1 MSRYSIETLERG
13 LSVLSLFSND
23 TSELTLTEISRAADI
38 NMTTS
43 LRIASTLEGAGY
55 LRRDPETKRYRP
67 SLKVLQLGFSALRS
81 MDIRQSARP
90 YLELLSKETGET
102 VSLAVLDGLEIVYVD
117 RIRNRQI
124 VGVVLGMGSRLP
136 AHCTSMGK
144 AMLAY
149 LPEDRLKTRLNGADL
164 QACTGNT
171 ISETDS
177 LEADLA
183 KVRRRGYAVNN
194 QELAVG
200 LRAVAAPIWGEH
212 GQVVAAINI
221 SGSTE
226 TISRSRLK
234 QDLVPCFL
242 RRRPR
247 YPSRLVSWTGTI
259 LETCGE
265 CWGVGRN
272 PGDRFHSSVGR
283 PLLHDDARRPWGGCN
298 QGGTARIR
306 RRYPTVGSALDRRG
320 ERPIFSAPIATRKA
334 LR

>member
-234 QDLVPCFL
+234 QDLVPLLSTTSAEISQSLGFMD
-242 RRRPR
+242 
-247 YPSRLVSWTGTI
+247 
-259 LETCGE
+259 
-265 CWGVGRN
+265 
-272 PGDRFHSSVGR
+272 GDNSGDVR
-283 PLLHDDARRPWGGCN
+283 
-298 QGGTARIR
+298 
-306 RRYPTVGSALDRRG
+306 
-320 ERPIFSAPIATRKA
+320 
-334 LR
+334 

>member
-1 MSRYSIETLERG
+1 MSRYAIKTLERG
-13 LSVLSLFSND
+13 LSVLTLFTNAS
-23 TSELTLTEISRAADI
+23 SELTLTEISRSVDL

-81 MDIRQSARP
+81 MDIRQAARP
-90 YLELLSKETGET
+90 HLERLSRETGET
-102 VSLAVLDGLEIVYVD
+102 VSHAVLDGLEIVYVD

-149 LPEDRLKTRLNGADL
+149 LPEDQLEARLHGAVL
-164 QACTGNT
+164 EACTGNT
-171 ISETDS
+171 IIETDS
-177 LEADLA
+177 LEADLT

-212 GQVVAAINI
+212 GEVVAAINI

-226 TISRSRLK
+226 RISRSRLR
-234 QDLVPCFL
+234 QELAPLLVETAAEISQTL
-242 RRRPR
+242 GHME
-247 YPSRLVSWTGTI
+247 GTM
-259 LETCGE
+259 
-265 CWGVGRN
+265 
-272 PGDRFHSSVGR
+272 PGD
-283 PLLHDDARRPWGGCN
+283 A
-298 QGGTARIR
+298 Q
-306 RRYPTVGSALDRRG
+306 
-320 ERPIFSAPIATRKA
+320 
-334 LR
+334 

>member
-1 MSRYSIETLERG
+1 
-13 LSVLSLFSND
+13 
-23 TSELTLTEISRAADI
+23 
-38 NMTTS
+38 MTTS

-67 SLKVLQLGFSALRS
+67 SIKVLQLGFSALRS

-90 YLELLSKETGET
+90 YLERLSKETGET

-149 LPEDRLKTRLNGADL
+149 LPEDQLKTRLNGAVL
-164 QACTGNT
+164 AACTGNT
-171 ISETDS
+171 IVEIDS
-177 LEADLA
+177 LAADLA
-183 KVRRRGYAVNN
+183 KVRRKGYAINN

-234 QDLVPCFL
+234 QELVPLLSTTSGEISQSLGFL
-242 RRRPR
+242 DGNN
-247 YPSRLVSWTGTI
+247 SG
-259 LETCGE
+259 
-265 CWGVGRN
+265 
-272 PGDRFHSSVGR
+272 
-283 PLLHDDARRPWGGCN
+283 DAR
-298 QGGTARIR
+298 
-306 RRYPTVGSALDRRG
+306 
-320 ERPIFSAPIATRKA
+320 
-334 LR
+334 

>member
-1 MSRYSIETLERG
+1 MSRYSIESLERG

-23 TSELTLTEISRAADI
+23 TSELTLTEISRSADI

-43 LRIASTLEGAGY
+43 LRIASTLESAGY

-90 YLELLSKETGET
+90 YLERLSKETGET
-102 VSLAVLDGLEIVYVD
+102 VSLGVLDGLEIVYVD

-136 AHCTSMGK
+136 AQCTSMGK

-149 LPEDRLKTRLNGADL
+149 LPGDQLKARLNGAVL
-164 QACTGNT
+164 EACTGNT
-171 ISETDS
+171 IVEIDS
-177 LEADLA
+177 FEADLM
-183 KVRRRGYAVNN
+183 KVRRRGYAINN

-226 TISRSRLK
+226 TISRSSLR
-234 QDLVPCFL
+234 QELVPL
-242 RRRPR
+242 L
-247 YPSRLVSWTGTI
+247 SKTAAEVSQSLGFI
-259 LETCGE
+259 DGK
-265 CWGVGRN
+265 
-272 PGDRFHSSVGR
+272 SS
-283 PLLHDDARRPWGGCN
+283 GGG
-298 QGGTARIR
+298 Q
-306 RRYPTVGSALDRRG
+306 
-320 ERPIFSAPIATRKA
+320 
-334 LR
+334 

>member
-23 TSELTLTEISRAADI
+23 TSELTLTEISRSADI

-67 SLKVLQLGFSALRS
+67 SLKVLQLGFSALHS

-90 YLELLSKETGET
+90 YLERLSKETGET

-149 LPEDRLKTRLNGADL
+149 LPEDQLKARLNGAVL
-164 QACTGNT
+164 AACTGNT
-171 ISETDS
+171 IVEIDS
-177 LEADLA
+177 LAADLA
-183 KVRRRGYAVNN
+183 KVRRRGYAINN

-212 GQVVAAINI
+212 GQVVAAINV

-226 TISRSRLK
+226 TVSRSRLK
-234 QDLVPCFL
+234 QEFV
-242 RRRPR
+242 
-247 YPSRLVSWTGTI
+247 
-259 LETCGE
+259 
-265 CWGVGRN
+265 
-272 PGDRFHSSVGR
+272 
-283 PLLHDDARRPWGGCN
+283 PLLSTTSAEISQSLGFMDGNTSGEAR
-298 QGGTARIR
+298 
-306 RRYPTVGSALDRRG
+306 
-320 ERPIFSAPIATRKA
+320 
-334 LR
+334 

>member
-23 TSELTLTEISRAADI
+23 SSGLTLTEISRSAGI

-55 LRRDPETKRYRP
+55 LRRDPKTKRYRP

-90 YLELLSKETGET
+90 HLERLSSEAGET

-136 AHCTSMGK
+136 AQCTSMGK

-149 LPEDRLKTRLNGADL
+149 LPGDQLKTRLNGAVL
-164 QACTGNT
+164 EACTRNT
-171 ISETDS
+171 IVETDS
-177 LEADLA
+177 LAADLA
-183 KVRRRGYAVNN
+183 KVRRRGYAINN

-200 LRAVAAPIWGEH
+200 LRAVAAPIWGEL
-212 GQVVAAINI
+212 GKVVAAINI

-234 QDLVPCFL
+234 QELVPL
-242 RRRPR
+242 L
-247 YPSRLVSWTGTI
+247 SRTAADISQALGYMD
-259 LETCGE
+259 
-265 CWGVGRN
+265 
-272 PGDRFHSSVGR
+272 PGD
-283 PLLHDDARRPWGGCN
+283 A
-298 QGGTARIR
+298 Q
-306 RRYPTVGSALDRRG
+306 
-320 ERPIFSAPIATRKA
+320 
-334 LR
+334 

>member
-23 TSELTLTEISRAADI
+23 ASELTLTEISRSADI

-55 LRRDPETKRYRP
+55 LWRDPETKRYRP

-81 MDIRQSARP
+81 MDIRQSARL
-90 YLELLSKETGET
+90 YLERLSKETGET

-136 AHCTSMGK
+136 AQCTSMGK

-149 LPEDRLKTRLNGADL
+149 LPENQLKTRLNGAVL
-164 QACTGNT
+164 QACTANT
-171 ISETDS
+171 IIETDS

-183 KVRRRGYAVNN
+183 KVRRKGYAINN

-200 LRAVAAPIWGEH
+200 LRAVAAPIWGEE

-226 TISRSRLK
+226 AISRSRLK
-234 QDLVPCFL
+234 QELA
-242 RRRPR
+242 
-247 YPSRLVSWTGTI
+247 
-259 LETCGE
+259 
-265 CWGVGRN
+265 
-272 PGDRFHSSVGR
+272 
-283 PLLHDDARRPWGGCN
+283 PLLSE
-298 QGGTARIR
+298 TAAEISQSLGFMDGNNSGDVR
-306 RRYPTVGSALDRRG
+306 
-320 ERPIFSAPIATRKA
+320 
-334 LR
+334 

>member
-23 TSELTLTEISRAADI
+23 TAELTLTEISRSADI

-67 SLKVLQLGFSALRS
+67 SLKVLQLGFSTLRS

-90 YLELLSKETGET
+90 YLERLSKETGET

-149 LPEDRLKTRLNGADL
+149 LPEDQLKTRLNGAIL
-164 QACTGNT
+164 AACTGNT
-171 ISETDS
+171 IVEIDS
-177 LEADLA
+177 LAADLA
-183 KVRRRGYAVNN
+183 KVRRRGYAINN

-234 QDLVPCFL
+234 QEFV
-242 RRRPR
+242 
-247 YPSRLVSWTGTI
+247 
-259 LETCGE
+259 
-265 CWGVGRN
+265 
-272 PGDRFHSSVGR
+272 
-283 PLLHDDARRPWGGCN
+283 PLLSTTSAEISQSLGFMDGNTSGEAR
-298 QGGTARIR
+298 
-306 RRYPTVGSALDRRG
+306 
-320 ERPIFSAPIATRKA
+320 
-334 LR
+334 

>member
-1 MSRYSIETLERG
+1 
-13 LSVLSLFSND
+13 
-23 TSELTLTEISRAADI
+23 
-38 NMTTS
+38 MTTS
-43 LRIASTLEGAGY
+43 FRIASTLEGAGY

-90 YLELLSKETGET
+90 YLERLSKETGET

-149 LPEDRLKTRLNGADL
+149 LPEDQLKTRLNGAVL
-164 QACTGNT
+164 AACTGNT
-171 ISETDS
+171 IVEIDS

-234 QDLVPCFL
+234 QELVP
-242 RRRPR
+242 
-247 YPSRLVSWTGTI
+247 
-259 LETCGE
+259 
-265 CWGVGRN
+265 
-272 PGDRFHSSVGR
+272 
-283 PLLHDDARRPWGGCN
+283 LLSKTAAEISQSLGFMDGNISGDAR
-298 QGGTARIR
+298 
-306 RRYPTVGSALDRRG
+306 
-320 ERPIFSAPIATRKA
+320 
-334 LR
+334 

>member
-23 TSELTLTEISRAADI
+23 TSELTLTEISRSADI

-67 SLKVLQLGFSALRS
+67 SIKVLQLGFSALRS

-90 YLELLSKETGET
+90 YLERLSKETGET

-149 LPEDRLKTRLNGADL
+149 LPEDQLKTRLNGAVL
-164 QACTGNT
+164 AACTGNT
-171 ISETDS
+171 IVEIDS
-177 LEADLA
+177 LAADLA
-183 KVRRRGYAVNN
+183 KVRRKGYAINN

-234 QDLVPCFL
+234 QELVPLLSTTSGEISQSLGFL
-242 RRRPR
+242 DGNN
-247 YPSRLVSWTGTI
+247 SG
-259 LETCGE
+259 
-265 CWGVGRN
+265 
-272 PGDRFHSSVGR
+272 
-283 PLLHDDARRPWGGCN
+283 DAR
-298 QGGTARIR
+298 
-306 RRYPTVGSALDRRG
+306 
-320 ERPIFSAPIATRKA
+320 
-334 LR
+334 

>member
-23 TSELTLTEISRAADI
+23 TSELTLTEISRSADI

-90 YLELLSKETGET
+90 YLERLSKETGET

-149 LPEDRLKTRLNGADL
+149 LPEDQLKARLNGAVL
-164 QACTGNT
+164 AACTGNT
-171 ISETDS
+171 IVEIDS
-177 LEADLA
+177 LAADLA
-183 KVRRRGYAVNN
+183 KVRRRGYAINN

-212 GQVVAAINI
+212 GQVVAAINV

-226 TISRSRLK
+226 TVSRSRLK
-234 QDLVPCFL
+234 QEFV
-242 RRRPR
+242 
-247 YPSRLVSWTGTI
+247 
-259 LETCGE
+259 
-265 CWGVGRN
+265 
-272 PGDRFHSSVGR
+272 
-283 PLLHDDARRPWGGCN
+283 PLLSTTSAEISQSLGFMDGNTSGDAR
-298 QGGTARIR
+298 
-306 RRYPTVGSALDRRG
+306 
-320 ERPIFSAPIATRKA
+320 
-334 LR
+334 

>member
-1 MSRYSIETLERG
+1 
-13 LSVLSLFSND
+13 
-23 TSELTLTEISRAADI
+23 
-38 NMTTS
+38 MTTS

-90 YLELLSKETGET
+90 YLDRLSKETGET

-149 LPEDRLKTRLNGADL
+149 LPEDQLKTRLNGAVL
-164 QACTGNT
+164 AACTGNT
-171 ISETDS
+171 IVEIDS

-234 QDLVPCFL
+234 QELVP
-242 RRRPR
+242 
-247 YPSRLVSWTGTI
+247 
-259 LETCGE
+259 
-265 CWGVGRN
+265 
-272 PGDRFHSSVGR
+272 
-283 PLLHDDARRPWGGCN
+283 LLSKTAAEISQSLGFMDGNISGDAR
-298 QGGTARIR
+298 
-306 RRYPTVGSALDRRG
+306 
-320 ERPIFSAPIATRKA
+320 
-334 LR
+334 

>member
-23 TSELTLTEISRAADI
+23 NSELTLTEISRSADI

-149 LPEDRLKTRLNGADL
+149 LPEDQLKTRLNGAVL
-164 QACTGNT
+164 EACTGNT
-171 ISETDS
+171 IVEIDS
-177 LEADLA
+177 LAADLA
-183 KVRRRGYAVNN
+183 KVRRRGYTVNN

-226 TISRSRLK
+226 TISRSSLK
-234 QDLVPCFL
+234 QELVPLLSTTASEISQSLGFL
-242 RRRPR
+242 DGNN
-247 YPSRLVSWTGTI
+247 SG
-259 LETCGE
+259 G
-265 CWGVGRN
+265 
-272 PGDRFHSSVGR
+272 
-283 PLLHDDARRPWGGCN
+283 AR
-298 QGGTARIR
+298 
-306 RRYPTVGSALDRRG
+306 
-320 ERPIFSAPIATRKA
+320 
-334 LR
+334 

>member
-23 TSELTLTEISRAADI
+23 TSELTLTEISRSADI

-67 SLKVLQLGFSALRS
+67 SIKVLQLGFSALRS

-90 YLELLSKETGET
+90 YLERLSSETGET

-144 AMLAY
+144 AILAY
-149 LPEDRLKTRLNGADL
+149 LPEGQLKTQLNGAALD
-164 QACTGNT
+164 ACTGNT
-171 ISETDS
+171 IVEIDS
-177 LEADLA
+177 LAADLA
-183 KVRRRGYAVNN
+183 KVRRRGYAINN

-226 TISRSRLK
+226 TISRSSLK
-234 QDLVPCFL
+234 QKLVPLLSMTASEISQSLGFMDGHK
-242 RRRPR
+242 
-247 YPSRLVSWTGTI
+247 S
-259 LETCGE
+259 
-265 CWGVGRN
+265 
-272 PGDRFHSSVGR
+272 GD
-283 PLLHDDARRPWGGCN
+283 A
-298 QGGTARIR
+298 Q
-306 RRYPTVGSALDRRG
+306 
-320 ERPIFSAPIATRKA
+320 
-334 LR
+334 

>member
-1 MSRYSIETLERG
+1 MSRYAIETLERG

-23 TSELTLTEISRAADI
+23 SSELTLTEIARSAEL

-43 LRIASTLEGAGY
+43 LRIASTLEAAGY

-81 MDIRQSARP
+81 MDIRQAARP
-90 YLELLSKETGET
+90 YLERLSRETGET
-102 VSLAVLDGLEIVYVD
+102 VSHAVLDGLQIVYVD

-124 VGVVLGMGSRLP
+124 VGVVLGLGSRLP

-149 LPEDRLKTRLNGADL
+149 LPGDQLKTRLDGAIL
-164 QACTGNT
+164 EACTANT
-171 ISETDS
+171 IVEAKA

-212 GQVVAAINI
+212 GGVVAAINI
-221 SGSTE
+221 TGSTE
-226 TISRSRLK
+226 TISRSRLR
-234 QDLVPCFL
+234 QELA
-242 RRRPR
+242 
-247 YPSRLVSWTGTI
+247 
-259 LETCGE
+259 
-265 CWGVGRN
+265 
-272 PGDRFHSSVGR
+272 
-283 PLLHDDARRPWGGCN
+283 PLLVE
-298 QGGTARIR
+298 TAAKVSQTLGYI
-306 RRYPTVGSALDRRG
+306 
-320 ERPIFSAPIATRKA
+320 ERDPAAS
-334 LR
+334 

>member
-1 MSRYSIETLERG
+1 MTRYSIETLERG

-23 TSELTLTEISRAADI
+23 NSELTLTEISRSADI

-90 YLELLSKETGET
+90 YLEQLSSEAGET
-102 VSLAVLDGLEIVYVD
+102 VSLTVLDGLEVVYVD

-149 LPEDRLKTRLNGADL
+149 LPEEQLKNRLNGVVLD
-164 QACTGNT
+164 ACTGNT
-171 ISETDS
+171 IVEIDS
-177 LEADLA
+177 LETDLA
-183 KVRRRGYAVNN
+183 KVRRRGYAINN

-212 GQVVAAINI
+212 GEVVAAINI

-226 TISRSRLK
+226 TISHSRLK
-234 QDLVPCFL
+234 RELVPMLSKTASEISQSLGFMGGNN
-242 RRRPR
+242 
-247 YPSRLVSWTGTI
+247 S
-259 LETCGE
+259 
-265 CWGVGRN
+265 
-272 PGDRFHSSVGR
+272 GD
-283 PLLHDDARRPWGGCN
+283 P
-298 QGGTARIR
+298 Q
-306 RRYPTVGSALDRRG
+306 
-320 ERPIFSAPIATRKA
+320 
-334 LR
+334 